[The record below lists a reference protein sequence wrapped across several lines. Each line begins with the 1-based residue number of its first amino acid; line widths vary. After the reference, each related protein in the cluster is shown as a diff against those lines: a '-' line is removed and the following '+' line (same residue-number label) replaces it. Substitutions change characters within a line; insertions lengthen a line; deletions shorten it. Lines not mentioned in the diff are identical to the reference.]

1 MKSLVKTEF
10 MKLVTTRTALWLLVG
25 AVAFS
30 VFAVIAPGEN
40 VVAEFSKPL
49 HEQQFVFIVGMLM
62 RIFLLV
68 LGIRAVTDEFRHG
81 TITPSLL
88 VAPRRRRFVGAK
100 VIALASAGL
109 VIAAVAG
116 VVLIGTALSVAAM
129 NGTALNLG
137 TGDWPVFGGMLLSG
151 ALWPIIGVG
160 VGLIVR
166 SQVAAIVGGL
176 VWLMAIEQM
185 VQGRIGRFGGLL
197 PGEAGFGLFLSGSGR
212 VLLAAALTLAVYAL
226 VAAGAG
232 ALVLSRR
239 DVT

>member
-1 MKSLVKTEF
+1 MKSLIKTEF
-10 MKLVTTRTALWLLVG
+10 TKLVTTRTTLWLLVA
-25 AVAFS
+25 AVAIS

-40 VVAEFSKPL
+40 TVAEFSKPF

-68 LGIRAVTDEFRHG
+68 IGIRAVTDEFRHG

-100 VIALASAGL
+100 VIALGGAGL
-109 VIAAVAG
+109 VVAAVAG
-116 VVLIGTALSVAAM
+116 AVLIGTALSVAAI
-129 NGTALNLG
+129 NGTPLNLDA
-137 TGDWPVFGGMLLSG
+137 GDWPTFAGMLLSG
-151 ALWPIIGVG
+151 ALWPVIGVG
-160 VGLIVR
+160 LGLIVR

-185 VQGRIGRFGGLL
+185 VQSRIGRFGGLL
-197 PGEAGFGLFLSGSGR
+197 PGEAGLGLFLSSSGR
-212 VLLAAALTLAVYAL
+212 FVVAGALTLTVYAL

>member
-1 MKSLVKTEF
+1 
-10 MKLVTTRTALWLLVG
+10 
-25 AVAFS
+25 
-30 VFAVIAPGEN
+30 
-40 VVAEFSKPL
+40 
-49 HEQQFVFIVGMLM
+49 MLM

-109 VIAAVAG
+109 LIAAVAG
-116 VVLIGTALSVAAM
+116 AVLIVTALSVAAI

-137 TGDWPVFGGMLLSG
+137 AGDWPLFAGMLLSG
-151 ALWPIIGVG
+151 AFWPVIGVG

-185 VQGRIGRFGGLL
+185 VQGRLGRFGGLL
-197 PGEAGFGLFLSGSGR
+197 PGDAGLGLFLSPNGR
-212 VLLAAALTLAVYAL
+212 FVLAGALVLAAYAL
-226 VAAGAG
+226 AAAGAG